1 MRRISILGVA
11 VGGIVDI
18 VATNVAALPI
28 VIYAS
33 TQIDLL
39 AIPQAQQTAALMA
52 YLKGNFALYATL
64 TVLGCLCSVLGGYVA
79 ALIAK
84 RAELLNGAC
93 SAFLCVGLGIWTMVQ
108 GNEQVPTW
116 LHILLLP
123 LSPVLGALGGYV
135 RARQLRSRAT
145 APAPVAASGAA

>member
-1 MRRISILGVA
+1 MRRLSILGVA
-11 VGGIVDI
+11 VGGAVDI
-18 VATNVAALPI
+18 LATNVASLPI

-33 TQIDLL
+33 TQIGLL
-39 AIPQAQQTAALMA
+39 SIPKAEQTAALMA
-52 YLKGNFALYATL
+52 YLKGNFALYALL

-79 ALIAK
+79 ALIAR
-84 RAELLNGAC
+84 RAELLNGAA

-116 LHILLLP
+116 LHVLLLP
-123 LSPVLGALGGYV
+123 LSPGLGALGGYLRARQV
-135 RARQLRSRAT
+135 RARVT